1 MTDVRMSLRA
11 AIDKWVGRTSAHP
24 ILVVRH
30 GHARSRR
37 YVHVELSR
45 SQPAHVMFFF
55 RHDNGNWN
63 VFPPETQRPVMT
75 HLQYGPH
82 DAR

>member
-11 AIDKWVGRTSAHP
+11 AIDKWVGRTAAHP
-24 ILVVRH
+24 ISVVRH
-30 GHARSRR
+30 GHGQSRR

-45 SQPAHVMFFF
+45 SQAAHVIFFF

-63 VFPPETQRPVMT
+63 VFPPETRRPTMT
-75 HLQYGPH
+75 HLQYGRH
-82 DAR
+82 DAQ